1 MSEPSLTESSIRFGA
16 GAKLGAEI
24 VGRALQFVL
33 IYVAQRALGPA
44 GYGQF
49 AYAMAIGVV
58 LVPVTDLGLQLTVT
72 QQVSQNRER
81 ARLIAGS
88 GLALKLALAAPA
100 VILLVAVSGSRPPG
114 LRLASFA
121 AGLSLVVG
129 SFVEFFGYA
138 FRGLQ
143 RVPYDAA
150 LGLAARAV
158 TVALGLGMLASGFGV
173 PGLAGAYLAGAT
185 LGAACGYRWLRR
197 RFFRPVL
204 ALRGWHRLLRPALP
218 LGVATVLSIAY
229 TRTAVFLL
237 DALQGPAAVGLYSV
251 AQKLT
256 EPLAIIPAAAMA
268 SVFPALVARR
278 QSQDGAAERLA
289 IRTLWLLGSAGALAA
304 LGGSLGGPWL
314 IPLLYGEQYAGS
326 IAPFQILSL
335 GVLLTFLN
343 YALTHFVI
351 AHERRLRYLLFTAG
365 VFGVN
370 LLLCLA
376 LIPRL
381 GPVGAALAALVSEA
395 VLFVLC
401 WQAIPW
407 AALTACR
414 VQRAGYGAHRSVAYP
429 APSAPHPTPDAG
441 WPRGALER

>member
-1 MSEPSLTESSIRFGA
+1 MSEPSLAQSSIPLGA

-44 GYGQF
+44 GYGQL

-121 AGLSLVVG
+121 VGLSLVVG

-138 FRGLQ
+138 FRGIQ
-143 RVPYDAA
+143 RVHYDAA
-150 LGLAARAV
+150 LGLATRAV
-158 TVALGLGMLASGFGV
+158 TVALGLAMLASGFGV
-173 PGLAGAYLAGAT
+173 RGLAGAYLCGAV
-185 LGAACGYRWLRR
+185 LGAVCGYGWLRC
-197 RFFRPVL
+197 FVRPAL
-204 ALRGWHRLLRPALP
+204 ALRGSPSLLRPALP

-237 DALQGPAAVGLYSV
+237 DAFQGPAAVGLYSV

-278 QSQDGAAERLA
+278 QSQDGAAECLA

-304 LGGSLGGPWL
+304 LGGSLGAPWL

-381 GPVGAALAALVSEA
+381 GPTGAALAALVSEA
-395 VLFVLC
+395 ILFVLC
-401 WQAIPW
+401 WQAVPW
-407 AALTACR
+407 AGLPACR
-414 VQRAGYGAHRSVAYP
+414 VQRAGCRVQSSVAYP
-429 APSAPHPTPDAG
+429 APRSTHPTPDAG
-441 WPRGALER
+441 WPQAR